1 MSVRYALL
9 LGVALALTV
18 AEPADATVTTW
29 REQGAL
35 GGPATVTNY
44 FARVCAATNGTSAV
58 VGAPAAANAGALPNV
73 GAVRV
78 FSAVGANWVLTQTL
92 APSDLPADASF
103 GTSCA
108 MTDDHLVIG
117 AHGYSGPVSIDP
129 ADPQP
134 PGAAYVYAR
143 RSGAWVL
150 EQKLS
155 ASDSAPSN
163 GFGISVAIDAS
174 TILVGAESAGTSLQG
189 AAYVFARTASG
200 WSAPQKLTA
209 SNSNPVDAFGSSVA
223 VDGATIAVGARLR
236 INGRGG
242 VYVFSGTGARW
253 IETQMLTASDSA
265 LYDNLGVSIALRGDN
280 LVAGAPRKNS
290 FTGGAYLF
298 GRTSGTWTERK
309 QLEPPAPLAG
319 DRFGDSVALD
329 GDILFVGATGKK
341 PMGSVLV
348 FRARTWELVGDIAP
362 PLVTSGFGRALGA
375 SGTTLVA
382 ASWDQAFAFRNSRA
396 RGDACAKASECITD
410 FCVDGVCCDTACGGS
425 DPSDCK
431 ACTHALGA
439 SEDGVCSAALPTLT
453 CRPAKS
459 DCDAPERC
467 DGVTMSCPTDSLV
480 LNGATCASGTCVNGA
495 CVPPA
500 AAPPTDAKEDDPS
513 SAPPSSNGGCR
524 ISDRASWP
532 VPILGASLVAAIFL
546 ERRRRR

>member
-1 MSVRYALL
+1 
-9 LGVALALTV
+9 
-18 AEPADATVTTW
+18 
-29 REQGAL
+29 
-35 GGPATVTNY
+35 
-44 FARVCAATNGTSAV
+44 
-58 VGAPAAANAGALPNV
+58 LPNV
-73 GAVRV
+73 GAVHV
-78 FSAVGANWVLTQTL
+78 FSALGAKWVLTQTL
-92 APSDLPADASF
+92 APGDLAADASF

-129 ADPQP
+129 SNPQP

-143 RSGAWVL
+143 KSGSWVF

-155 ASDSAPSN
+155 AGDSAPSN

-200 WSAPQKLTA
+200 WSALQKLTA
-209 SNSNPVDAFGSSVA
+209 SNSGPVDAFGSSAA

-236 INGRGG
+236 LNGRGA
-242 VYVFSGTGARW
+242 VYIFSSSGATW
-253 IETQMLTASDSA
+253 IEKQMLTASDSA

-280 LVAGAPRKNS
+280 LVVGAPRKNS
-290 FTGGAYLF
+290 FAGGAYLF

-309 QLEPPAPLAG
+309 LLMPPAPQAG

-329 GDILFVGATGKK
+329 GDVLFVGATGMK

-348 FRARTWELVGDIAP
+348 FRARMWDLLGDIAP
-362 PLVTSGFGRALGA
+362 PLLTSGFGRALGA

-382 ASWDQAFAFRNSRA
+382 ASWDRAFAFRNSLA

-410 FCVDGVCCDTACGGS
+410 FCVDGVCCDTPCGGS

-431 ACTHALGA
+431 ACTRALGA

-459 DCDAPERC
+459 DCDVAERC
-467 DGVTMSCPTDSLV
+467 DGVTMVCPTDSV
-480 LNGATCASGTCVNGA
+480 ALNGATCGSGTCVNGA
-495 CVPPA
+495 CVPLA
-500 AAPPTDAKEDDPS
+500 TAPTTDAKADDAS

-532 VPILGASLVAAIFL
+532 VPILGASLVAALFL